1 MGFWGRVPK
10 VGGLSG
16 AFGASCGHVGTP
28 SFPRAKHLVCRKW
41 SCRSRTG
48 PDRQEA
54 GWSGGLSYGCCRGA
68 SIVIW
73 TVTTSDVSVC
83 LLLPYIWFQN
93 QKARHPQLRP
103 SGPSNGRAQGP
114 GGAETMTT
122 SSPEDRRATL
132 AFQSNSPLLGPSP
145 PQESMPPLV
154 ATAAPFGAP
163 TFWVPGTAS
172 GICVGQPLMIFVVQP
187 SPVALQPSGKLPPP
201 PQVADPWATC
211 SPAFTAPGQPG
222 QGAILPPGQ
231 PEAHIPRW
239 LESPYCEGTATPLEP
254 QLHPAAF
261 QAR

>member
-1 MGFWGRVPK
+1 M
-10 VGGLSG
+10 
-16 AFGASCGHVGTP
+16 
-28 SFPRAKHLVCRKW
+28 
-41 SCRSRTG
+41 
-48 PDRQEA
+48 
-54 GWSGGLSYGCCRGA
+54 
-68 SIVIW
+68 IW
-73 TVTTSDVSVC
+73 MVTTSDVSVC
-83 LLLPYIWFQN
+83 LLLPEIWFQN
-93 QKARHPQLRP
+93 RRAQYSQQSP
-103 SGPSNGRAQGP
+103 SGPGSGRAQGP
-114 GGAETMTT
+114 GGAAATT
-122 SSPEDRRATL
+122 TPAQEDRRASP
-132 AFQSNSPLLGPSP
+132 AVQSTSPPLRPSP